1 MATPGFPLPLRNAL
15 ATLACEALDAADA
28 HGRRVAGAR
37 AGAPPP
43 DAERRLAAVHL
54 IDAGAA
60 TLLDVH
66 APWDAA
72 IDHAARALRQRG
84 HGGGTV
90 PPDDPIGR
98 AIVRAAALWN
108 EALFFEVHEV
118 LEVVW
123 QREAGERRQALQGL
137 IQIAVAWHHLA
148 HGNPRGAR
156 TLLREGRARLAAAPP
171 GTLPLLDGGALLAAT
186 EPAESALAASGAERS
201 RPACRSAA
209 ERGPRRPSA
218 RAPALVLDP
227 AVRVAQRSTR
237 RGPHQS
243 SRIARLADASSATP
257 RAALAQR
264 VIERAVERPG
274 R

>member
-28 HGRRVAGAR
+28 RAAVEWLAHR
-37 AGAPPP
+37 AGAPTP
-43 DAERRLAAVHL
+43 DAERRLASVHL

-66 APWDAA
+66 TPWDVA
-72 IDHAARALRQRG
+72 IRSHAARALRAAEA
-84 HGGGTV
+84 HGSGPV
-90 PPDDPIGR
+90 PSDDAIGR

-118 LEVVW
+118 LEAVW

-171 GTLPLLDGGALLAAT
+171 GTLPLLDGSALLAAT
-186 EPAESALAASGAERS
+186 EPAESALAASGA
-201 RPACRSAA
+201 P
-209 ERGPRRPSA
+209 G
-218 RAPALVLDP
+218 
-227 AVRVAQRSTR
+227 
-237 RGPHQS
+237 
-243 SRIARLADASSATP
+243 
-257 RAALAQR
+257 ALAPPSLPLR
-264 VIERAVERPG
+264 R
-274 R
+274 